1 MQNLL
6 NSPSNKLEEETAEK
20 LENLSPAKYGKAA
33 YVNLTYTP
41 SKLKENVLYRETSTM
56 KRVEESNSKVR

>member
-6 NSPSNKLEEETAEK
+6 NSPHSKIEQETAEK

-33 YVNLTYTP
+33 YVDLTFTP
-41 SKLKENVLYRETSTM
+41 SKLK
-56 KRVEESNSKVR
+56 